1 MPTPTPLVL
10 RGDTLASAAGGQVV
24 AGRADVEVAGVSID
38 SRRVGPGDLFV
49 AIRGERFDGHA
60 FVGDAASV
68 GAAGLVVSD
77 ISAVDEVAAGSTPRE
92 PPFVVVVPDTTRAL
106 QLMGRHVRRE
116 SGTRVV
122 AVTGSVGKTTT
133 KDLTAAV
140 LADRYDVSRTEG
152 NLNNHIGLPLSL
164 LELRRRPEIAVV
176 ELGMNHAGEIRTLV
190 EIAEPETRVWTNVA
204 EVHAEFFDSV
214 DAIADAKAEILEG
227 STSATRLV
235 ANAAD
240 PRVMAR
246 VSSFPGELTT
256 FGIDVPADVRATALR
271 SLGLAGMET
280 TLETPSGS
288 NTLRTPLLGEG
299 NVANILA
306 AIAVALQFQL
316 PLETVL
322 ARVATFEAQPRRG
335 QVIRLGDIT
344 IVDDSYN
351 ANPMAVNRALAA
363 IGQTTDRGRRVAVIG
378 EMLELGVRSEALH
391 GQCGRAVVSS
401 GFDLLLVIGG
411 RPVQV
416 LADAAID
423 AGLPAAS
430 VHRCSTSDEAADRIA
445 GLTRPG
451 DVVLVKGSRGIRT
464 DQVVDRLRSELG

>member
-1 MPTPTPLVL
+1 MSTRAPLVL
-10 RGDTLASAAGGQVV
+10 RGDALASAVGGQVV

-49 AIRGERFDGHA
+49 AIRGDRFDGHR

-68 GAAGLVVSD
+68 GVAGLVVSD
-77 ISAVDEVAAGSTPRE
+77 RSAVDGLAAGATARE

-106 QLMGRHVRRE
+106 QLMGRYVRRE

-133 KDLTAAV
+133 KDLTATV

-164 LELRRRPEIAVV
+164 LELRRRPEVAVV

-227 STSATRLV
+227 STSETRLV

-246 VSSFPGELTT
+246 VSDFPGELTT
-256 FGIDVPADVRATALR
+256 FGIDVSADVRATALR
-271 SLGLAGMET
+271 SLGLAGMEA

-288 NTLRTPLLGEG
+288 HTLRTPLLGDG

-316 PLETVL
+316 PLEAVL
-322 ARVATFEAQPRRG
+322 ARVETFEAQPRRG
-335 QVIRLGDIT
+335 QVIRLRDIT
-344 IVDDSYN
+344 LVDDSYN
-351 ANPMAVNRALAA
+351 ANPMAVERALVAL
-363 IGQTTDRGRRVAVIG
+363 GQTTDRGRRVAVLG
-378 EMLELGVRSEALH
+378 EMLELGERSEALH
-391 GQCGRAVVSS
+391 RQCGRAVVSS
-401 GFDLLLVIGG
+401 GCDVLCVIGG
-411 RPVQV
+411 PPAQA

-430 VHRCSTSDEAADRIA
+430 VHRYATSGEAADRIA
-445 GLTRPG
+445 ALTRGG
-451 DVVLVKGSRGIRT
+451 DVVLVKGSHGIRT
-464 DQVVDRLRSELG
+464 DQVVDRLRVECG